1 MLTIPTWSPNSIC
14 LLGIDPGTTKLG
26 VSIMDISLNTF
37 EILSTQAQTINGEK
51 LANHSLLES
60 HYSNRHSRINGM
72 MDYLLNLC
80 INYQPFAIISEAP
93 FYNPTRPAAF
103 EALVDVINALRNMV
117 LEYDIYKP
125 LILVPPSNVKN
136 AVGAK
141 GGANKIT
148 IKDAVKKLTDLN
160 YKNQEEFH
168 NLDEHAIDS
177 IAVNYWYY
185 KEYLLGNQKC

>member
-1 MLTIPTWSPNSIC
+1 MLTIPTHSQSSIN

-26 VSIMDISLNTF
+26 VSIMEVSLDTFTILNT
-37 EILSTQAQTINGEK
+37 QAMTLNGDK
-51 LANHSLLES
+51 LANHYLLES
-60 HYSNRHSRINGM
+60 HYSHRHSRVNGM
-72 MDYLLNLC
+72 MDYLSNLC
-80 INYQPFAIISEAP
+80 INYRPFAIISEAP

-103 EALVDVINALRNMV
+103 EALVEVINALRGMV
-117 LEYDIYKP
+117 LHYDMFKP
-125 LILVPPSNVKN
+125 LITVPPSNVKN

-148 IKDAVKKLTDLN
+148 IKDAVKCLPDIN
-160 YKNQEEFH
+160 YHNQVEFN

-185 KEYLLGNQKC
+185 KEYLLGNMKC